1 MNLFFKIILCVSFSI
16 IFKNVAAQDFNL
28 LYDQLDDVLF
38 NGKTEEINEHI
49 KNLNLKNNDLSETK
63 KAMVNYKIGTYFE
76 KKVRI
81 VDEAIVYYEKSLTH
95 EPNYFVP
102 HLAVGYLYLK
112 EANDLRENYNQE
124 KDIKQKQVYL
134 TNYKVQLVK
143 ALPHLEKAYACDPN
157 EPLLNIINTIYT
169 TLKNPAGFST
179 LNQRIKIL
187 NQKCIEILMG
197 Y

>member
-1 MNLFFKIILCVSFSI
+1 MNLLFKIILCASFSM

-38 NGKTEEINEHI
+38 NGKPEEINEHI

-63 KAMVNYKIGTYFE
+63 KAIINYKIATYFE

-81 VDEAIVYYEKSLTH
+81 VDEGIVYYEKSLTH

-112 EANDLRENYNQE
+112 KANELREMYNQE
-124 KDIKQKQVYL
+124 KDLKHKQVYL
-134 TNYKVQLVK
+134 INYKEELLK

-157 EPLLNIINTIYT
+157 EPLLNIIKTMYT
-169 TLKNPAGFST
+169 TLKNPQGFIT
-179 LNQRIKIL
+179 LNERIKIL

>member
-1 MNLFFKIILCVSFSI
+1 MNLLFKIILCASFSM

-38 NGKTEEINEHI
+38 NGKPEEINEHI

-63 KAMVNYKIGTYFE
+63 KAIINYKIATYFE

-112 EANDLRENYNQE
+112 KANELREMYNQE
-124 KDIKQKQVYL
+124 KDLKHKQVYL
-134 TNYKVQLVK
+134 INYKEELLK
-143 ALPHLEKAYACDPN
+143 AQPHLEKAYACDPN
-157 EPLLNIINTIYT
+157 EPLLNIIKTMYT
-169 TLKNPAGFST
+169 TLKNPQGFIT
-179 LNQRIKIL
+179 LNERIKIL